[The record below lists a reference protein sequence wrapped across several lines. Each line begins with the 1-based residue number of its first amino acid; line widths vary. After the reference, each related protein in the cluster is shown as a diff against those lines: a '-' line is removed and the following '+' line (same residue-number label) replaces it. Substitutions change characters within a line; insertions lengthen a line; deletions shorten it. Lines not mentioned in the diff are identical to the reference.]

1 MHKILNVL
9 SAIVFGSAITV
20 SYAAATPIS
29 DALGACMADHTTGK
43 DRKDM
48 ARWIFVTMSVHPAL
62 QDISKVSK
70 DDINDVDML
79 MGAMVTKLLTEDCAS
94 QAKKAM
100 DEGTESFKAAFSV
113 VGQLAM
119 QELMNNPGVKASL
132 SGFTNY
138 INKDKMNAVFTKK

>member
-1 MHKILNVL
+1 MHKLLIVL
-9 SAIVFGSAITV
+9 AAIVFGSAITV
-20 SYAAATPIS
+20 SYATASPSS

-79 MGAMVTKLLTEDCAS
+79 MGAMVTKLLTEDCAP

>member
-1 MHKILNVL
+1 M
-9 SAIVFGSAITV
+9 V
-20 SYAAATPIS
+20 STAMATPSS

-79 MGAMVTKLLTEDCAS
+79 MGAMVTKLLTEDCAL

-119 QELMNNPGVKASL
+119 QELMNTPGVKTSL
-132 SGFTNY
+132 PGFTHY
-138 INKDKMNAVFTKK
+138 INKEKMNAVFSKK

>member
-1 MHKILNVL
+1 MHKLLIVL
-9 SAIVFGSAITV
+9 AAIVFGSAITV
-20 SYAAATPIS
+20 SYATASPSS

-100 DEGTESFKAAFSV
+100 DEGTESFKAAFSI

-119 QELMNNPGVKASL
+119 QELMNNPGVKTSL
-132 SGFTNY
+132 SGFTHY
-138 INKDKMNAVFTKK
+138 INKEKMNAVFSKK

>member
-1 MHKILNVL
+1 MHKL
-9 SAIVFGSAITV
+9 ITV
-20 SYAAATPIS
+20 LATIVIGSVLLVSNATASPSS

-70 DDINDVDML
+70 NDMNDVDML
-79 MGAMVTKLLTEDCAS
+79 MGAMVTKLLTEDCAP

-119 QELMNNPGVKASL
+119 QELMNNPGVQSSL
-132 SGFTNY
+132 SGFTKY
-138 INKDKMNAVFTKK
+138 INKDKLNAVFSKK